1 MSKFNVGDIIRLTNT
16 EMIDGRVRCRTSQ
29 GGYFY
34 VNRDRYNIISITGS
48 NYLIGVGNIPIA
60 AVSEENIESCDADK
74 SWDDHGFSIG
84 DKVEIREGTMGYT
97 GFDLPS
103 GVKPHIPYVIG
114 LITCDRIVLYN
125 NRKRLVCAVK
135 ADDVEVYNEGN

>member
-1 MSKFNVGDIIRLTNT
+1 MSKFNVGDIIRLMNT

-74 SWDDHGFSIG
+74 SWDEHGFSVG

-97 GFDLPS
+97 GFDLAS
-103 GVKPHIPYVIG
+103 GV
-114 LITCDRIVLYN
+114 
-125 NRKRLVCAVK
+125 
-135 ADDVEVYNEGN
+135 

>member
-1 MSKFNVGDIIRLTNT
+1 MSKFNVGDIIHLTNT
-16 EMIDGRVRCRTSQ
+16 ETIDGRVRCRTSQ

-34 VNRDRYNIISITGS
+34 VNRERYNIISITGG

-60 AVSEENIESCDADK
+60 AVTEDNIESCNADK
-74 SWDDHGFSIG
+74 AWDEHGLSVG
-84 DKVEIREGTMGYT
+84 DKVKIREGAMEYT

-103 GVKPHIPYVIG
+103 GVKPHIPYTIG

-125 NRKRLVCAVK
+125 NRKRMVCAVK
-135 ADDVEVYNEGN
+135 ADDVEEYNEGN